1 MTEVYIKVN
10 ELPSWLVKKYFDEKD
25 FYSIAELIAIIEDI
39 DSDKERL
46 EEELEDLKRDVEDNY
61 RPISPEEMYGIDD
74 RDFMC

>member
-1 MTEVYIKVN
+1 MTEVYVKVN

-25 FYSIAELIAIIEDI
+25 FYSIAELIAIIEDV

>member
-1 MTEVYIKVN
+1 MTEVYVKVN

-46 EEELEDLKRDVEDNY
+46 EEELEDLKQDIEDNY
-61 RPISPEEMYGIDD
+61 KPITPEEMYGISDK
-74 RDFMC
+74 DFI

>member
-1 MTEVYIKVN
+1 MTEVYVKVN

-46 EEELEDLKRDVEDNY
+46 EEELEDLKQDIEDNY
-61 RPISPEEMYGIDD
+61 KPITPEEMYGIDD

>member
-1 MTEVYIKVN
+1 MTEVYVKVN

>member
-1 MTEVYIKVN
+1 MTEVYVKVN

-74 RDFMC
+74 RDFLC

>member
-1 MTEVYIKVN
+1 MTEVYVKVN

-46 EEELEDLKRDVEDNY
+46 EEELEDLKQDIEDNY
-61 RPISPEEMYGIDD
+61 KQITPEEMYGISDK
-74 RDFMC
+74 DFI

>member
-1 MTEVYIKVN
+1 MTEVYVKVN

-46 EEELEDLKRDVEDNY
+46 EEELEDLKQDVEDNY

-74 RDFMC
+74 KDFM